1 MGVEATS
8 DTQDKLGIC
17 GSNEIIIILNQ
28 IKKNPSESRNTYSLY
43 IYTYWVYACVSYCTQ
58 TNITFTILDYY

>member
-1 MGVEATS
+1 MGVGATS

-28 IKKNPSESRNTYSLY
+28 IKKNPSESSNTYCLLSTRL
-43 IYTYWVYACVSYCTQ
+43 CVILYCTQ
-58 TNITFTILDYY
+58 TNIIIIINWR